1 MDESAPSSVAVAEER
16 GDGPRYLGRYL
27 DLGEIASGGMASV
40 HFGKLTGHAGFA
52 REVAIK
58 RLHRHL
64 ATDPEFVAMLLDEA
78 RLAGRIVH
86 ANVVP
91 TLDVVVDGTEVVVV
105 MEYVRGL
112 TLSQLF
118 KIGAANGE
126 RMPPRIANGIV
137 VGVLHGLHA
146 AHEATDDRGAPLEI
160 VHRDV
165 SPHNILVGIDGV
177 ARLLDF
183 GIAKAAGRLQTT
195 QDGRVKGKIA
205 YMSPEQVQGGRVTRR
220 TDIYSTAIVLWEAVT
235 GERLYQGENDASIV
249 LHVMSADVKP
259 PSRVVPDLPL
269 GIDEVV
275 IKATARNPSNRYA
288 TARDMA
294 VELERHVASA
304 TASEIA
310 RWVTQ
315 VGSEA
320 LGERAARILE
330 LERASSDSA
339 PISTERRRVVVEG
352 GTPSGRARTPTRN
365 PPTKAARSELS
376 TIADVATPSSTAA
389 AVAAPAPD
397 IVLVVPRRRSGYVL
411 ISLIGVAT
419 AVILL
424 SVAQRVA
431 RTHATGVEPGSSA
444 AQALGSAEPAAA
456 AMGTAVVPRGDPRA
470 TPLNVE
476 APESPSP
483 VPQWPEPTVGVAS
496 GIGASGGS
504 SPPRKHRRAGRRAL
518 CRLRSLPRRRLLP

>member
-1 MDESAPSSVAVAEER
+1 VDESPSAVATAQER
-16 GDGPRYLGRYL
+16 GTGARYLGRYL

-58 RLHRHL
+58 RLHPHL

-118 KIGAANGE
+118 KIVAARGE
-126 RMPPRIANGIV
+126 RMPPRIANGII
-137 VGVLHGLHA
+137 VGVLYGLHA
-146 AHEATDDRGAPLEI
+146 AHEATDERGAPLEI

-220 TDIYSTAIVLWEAVT
+220 ADIYSTAVVLWEAVT

-249 LHVMSADVKP
+249 LHVITGDVRP
-259 PSRVVPDLPL
+259 PSRVVPQLPL

-275 IKATARNPSNRYA
+275 LKATARNAVNRYA

-294 VELERHVASA
+294 IELERHVPSAS
-304 TASEIA
+304 ASEIA
-310 RWVTQ
+310 HWATQ
-315 VGSEA
+315 VGYEA
-320 LGERAARILE
+320 LRERGARITE
-330 LERASSDSA
+330 LERALAESEPANGPVSV
-339 PISTERRRVVVEG
+339 ERRRVGVEAG
-352 GTPSGRARTPTRN
+352 GTPSVRSVRTLTP
-365 PPTKAARSELS
+365 AGAVQARSELS
-376 TIADVATPSSTAA
+376 TIADVPTPSSTAA
-389 AVAAPAPD
+389 AVAAQD
-397 IVLVVPRRRSGYVL
+397 VIVVVPRRRSTAIAIALMAAVTTMVL
-411 ISLIGVAT
+411 AT
-419 AVILL
+419 IALRMGRPRL
-424 SVAQRVA
+424 ADPAPSVGASVTEA
-431 RTHATGVEPGSSA
+431 PP
-444 AQALGSAEPAAA
+444 ALTVVPAAA
-456 AMGTAVVPRGDPRA
+456 ETHGAPVAVESAPPPSARPVA
-470 TPLNVE
+470 TS
-476 APESPSP
+476 A
-483 VPQWPEPTVGVAS
+483 
-496 GIGASGGS
+496 S
-504 SPPRKHRRAGRRAL
+504 SPPSASASPPPPAPTHHVHHAPTPKCIPSTVDSAGHTHFNAACL
-518 CRLRSLPRRRLLP
+518 